1 MERNMAEQNN
11 NESVAETEDST
22 QAESGVIINAVQM
35 QSLDISER
43 FTRVK
48 TETGWQ
54 ITLEAPARV
63 TITFTTSM
71 RKFETVLMANDIIE
85 RDGNDLILLRNQ
97 PTDAYRSQRSVSPL
111 ARSSGQTLA
120 SEPTEGRTV

>member
-43 FTRVK
+43 FSRVK

-120 SEPTEGRTV
+120 SEPTEGRAV